1 MENKTT
7 NNEIMDN
14 EYPNLTPQEIL
25 SAHARYGKLDE
36 DEYLVKEGDDIIVKK
51 KGKTEDEFIVKEG
64 PETED
69 ERCLLDLIS
78 SKKNDNREDIS
89 SLLDVRD
96 IKEDYE
102 EDYKEA
108 RFISAND
115 VASIDLAGGFDSF
128 MSTNINEYE
137 KIRITTEFG
146 MQADLVDKIN
156 CNLTFIKLFN
166 LFLVSNINAK
176 IKNIEL
182 SLDAAGIE
190 DMYVILTDYPCYKIK
205 IKELLKYGILTFV
218 SANDCGIDGQ
228 LTMPILQYRGI
239 VANINEEE
247 IEYVLEELGTEI

>member
-1 MENKTT
+1 MENKTM
-7 NNEIMDN
+7 NNEMILDGVENIDN
-14 EYPNLTPQEIL
+14 STFNTPQE
-25 SAHARYGKLDE
+25 ATPTE
-36 DEYLVKEGDDIIVKK
+36 DIRN
-51 KGKTEDEFIVKEG
+51 DEFIVKEG
-64 PETED
+64 ADTED

-78 SKKNDNREDIS
+78 SKKNDNNREDIS
-89 SLLDVRD
+89 SLLGVRD
-96 IKEDYE
+96 NKE
-102 EDYKEA
+102 EDYKEE
-108 RFISAND
+108 RFISTND

-128 MSTNINEYE
+128 MPTHIDEYE

-166 LFLVSNINAK
+166 LFLVSNINAE

-190 DMYVILTDYPCYKIK
+190 DMYVVLTDYPGYKIK

-218 SANDCGIDGQ
+218 SANDCDIDGQ

-239 VANINEEE
+239 VATINEEE
-247 IEYVLEELGTEI
+247 IEYILEELGTEI

>member
-1 MENKTT
+1 MENKTM
-7 NNEIMDN
+7 NNEMILDGVENIDN
-14 EYPNLTPQEIL
+14 STFNTPQE
-25 SAHARYGKLDE
+25 ATPTE
-36 DEYLVKEGDDIIVKK
+36 DIRN
-51 KGKTEDEFIVKEG
+51 DEFIVKEG
-64 PETED
+64 ADTED

-78 SKKNDNREDIS
+78 SKKNDNNREDIS
-89 SLLDVRD
+89 SLLGVRD
-96 IKEDYE
+96 NKE
-102 EDYKEA
+102 EDYKEE
-108 RFISAND
+108 RFISTND

-128 MSTNINEYE
+128 MPTHIDEYE

-166 LFLVSNINAK
+166 LFLVSNINAE

-190 DMYVILTDYPCYKIK
+190 DMYVVLTDYPGYKIK

-218 SANDCGIDGQ
+218 SANDCDIDGQ

-239 VANINEEE
+239 VATINEEE

>member
-1 MENKTT
+1 MENKTM
-7 NNEIMDN
+7 NNEMILDGVENIDN
-14 EYPNLTPQEIL
+14 STFNTPQE
-25 SAHARYGKLDE
+25 ATPTE
-36 DEYLVKEGDDIIVKK
+36 DICN
-51 KGKTEDEFIVKEG
+51 DEFIVKEG
-64 PETED
+64 ADTED

-78 SKKNDNREDIS
+78 SKKNDNNREDIS
-89 SLLDVRD
+89 SLLGVRD
-96 IKEDYE
+96 NKE
-102 EDYKEA
+102 EDYKEE
-108 RFISAND
+108 RFISTND

-128 MSTNINEYE
+128 MPTHIDEYE

-166 LFLVSNINAK
+166 LFLVSNINAE

-190 DMYVILTDYPCYKIK
+190 DMYVVLTDYPGYKIK

-218 SANDCGIDGQ
+218 SANDCDIDGQ

-239 VANINEEE
+239 VATINEEE

>member
-1 MENKTT
+1 MENKTM
-7 NNEIMDN
+7 NNEMILDGVENIDN
-14 EYPNLTPQEIL
+14 STFNTPQE
-25 SAHARYGKLDE
+25 ATPTE
-36 DEYLVKEGDDIIVKK
+36 DIRN
-51 KGKTEDEFIVKEG
+51 DEFIVKEG
-64 PETED
+64 ADTED
-69 ERCLLDLIS
+69 ERCLLDLIN
-78 SKKNDNREDIS
+78 SKKNDNNREDIS
-89 SLLDVRD
+89 SLLGVRD
-96 IKEDYE
+96 NKE
-102 EDYKEA
+102 EDYKEE
-108 RFISAND
+108 RFISTND

-128 MSTNINEYE
+128 MPTHIDEYE

-166 LFLVSNINAK
+166 LFLVSNINAE

-190 DMYVILTDYPCYKIK
+190 DMYVVLTDYPGYKIK

-218 SANDCGIDGQ
+218 SANDCDIDGQ

-239 VANINEEE
+239 VATINEEE